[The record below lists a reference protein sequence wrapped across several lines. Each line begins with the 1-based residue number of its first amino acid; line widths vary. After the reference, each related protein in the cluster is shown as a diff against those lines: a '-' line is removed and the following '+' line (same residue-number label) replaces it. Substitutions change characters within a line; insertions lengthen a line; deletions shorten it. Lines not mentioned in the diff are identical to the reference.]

1 MRGKVKPVLF
11 CEENGPREHGCDA
24 DRSEENADF
33 SLLRKIVPDVEASQL
48 PSPPN
53 AGLGAARY
61 AVGRYSA
68 HSFLSA

>member
-1 MRGKVKPVLF
+1 MPGKVKPVLF
-11 CEENGPREHGCDA
+11 WKTIFQEGTAGDA

-33 SLLRKIVPDVEASQL
+33 SLLGKIVPDVEASQL

-61 AVGRYSA
+61 AVGPCSA